1 MSNPDHGICVL
12 GMTSMSANIS
22 RRNALGVIGGL
33 GSTLVGNLPPAE
45 GSGAAISARED
56 RRLKVLVVG
65 GHPDDPESGCG
76 GTMARFADTGH
87 EVVALYLT
95 RGEAGI
101 PGKSHV
107 EAASIR
113 TAECLEACKILK
125 ARPAFAGQ
133 IDGSTEINA
142 NLYDEMRRLLQSEE
156 PDIVLAHWPIDT
168 HRDHRAASFL
178 VYDAWIHLSQKF
190 ALYYFEVMSGSQT
203 QNFSPTDYVDITTT
217 EGRKRAA
224 CFAHKSQNPEGF
236 YSHHD
241 MMNKF
246 RGLESG
252 HRFAEAFVRHVR
264 SRGGMSP

>member
-1 MSNPDHGICVL
+1 MNE
-12 GMTSMSANIS
+12 NIS
-22 RRNALGVIGGL
+22 RRSALGVLGGM
-33 GSTLVGNLPPAE
+33 GSALAGNLPGAE
-45 GSGAAISARED
+45 RSQASISAGKD
-56 RRLKVLVVG
+56 RKLKLVVVG

-76 GTMARFADTGH
+76 GTMARFAELGH

-101 PGKSHV
+101 AGKSH
-107 EAASIR
+107 EESAAIR
-113 TAECLEACKILK
+113 TAECFEACKILK

-142 NLYDEMRRLLQSEE
+142 TRYDELRKLLQGEE
-156 PDIVLAHWPIDT
+156 PDIVLTHWPIDT

-178 VYDAWIHLSQKF
+178 VYDAWLHLEQKF

-203 QNFSPTDYVDITTT
+203 QNFGPTDYVDITAT
-217 EGRKRAA
+217 EDRKHAA

-236 YSHHD
+236 YAHHD
-241 MMNKF
+241 LMNKF

-252 HRFAEAFVRHVR
+252 HKYAEAFVRHVQ
-264 SRGGMSP
+264 SPGGLAP